1 MSSEETTDDELALG
15 VYQPPQPPLGRLAE
29 ELQDYE
35 ASGWDSCWFPD
46 HLMGEYPP
54 SIWDPD
60 LTDLA
65 AYQET
70 PHAYFGTPA
79 MLSYAAATTDDIRL
93 AVGVSETLRR
103 HPIVLA
109 QTAQTIHH
117 LSGGRMLLGLGSGA
131 RAMTEPFGIDY
142 HRPVSRLEEA
152 LRIIRL
158 AWETDPTETFDF
170 EGEFWELEDALFAL
184 PPVEADGAPPHP
196 PIYLGAH
203 GPRMRSLTGRYADGW
218 YPSFLSPAL
227 YAEGWETVAEAA
239 EDAGR
244 DPGDVTRSLVTA
256 AMLAETREEAA
267 ELLDSLLVRIVSLF
281 LPPQSFE
288 ACGHEHP
295 LGVGQTSFVPTRVGR
310 EEALELAE
318 EVPLEVLKDAYLW
331 GTPEDVV
338 AAVEEFRDAG
348 VEHLVLGN
356 LTPLAAVEQYGDSY
370 DRLEEVRETVQSGEG
385 RQR

>member
-1 MSSEETTDDELALG
+1 MATNDITLG
-15 VYQPPQPPLGRLAE
+15 VYHTPEPPVDHWME
-29 ELQDYE
+29 ELDDYE
-35 ASGWDSCWFPD
+35 RAGWDACWLPD
-46 HLMGEYPP
+46 QLTAEYPP
-54 SIWDPD
+54 SIWDPELAD
-60 LTDLA
+60 LPK
-65 AYQET
+65 YQET
-70 PHAYFGTPA
+70 PHAYLSTPSL
-79 MLSYAAATTDDIRL
+79 LSYAAATTDDIRL
-93 AVGVSETLRR
+93 GVGVTETLRR

-117 LSGGRMLLGLGSGA
+117 LSGGRMLLGMGSGA

-142 HRPVSRLEEA
+142 HRPVSHLEEA
-152 LRIIRL
+152 LQIIRL
-158 AWETDPTETFDF
+158 AWGTNPTETFDF
-170 EGEFWELEDALFAL
+170 HGEFWDLEDALFAL
-184 PPVEADGAPPHP
+184 PPLEADDAPPYP

-218 YPSFLSPAL
+218 YPSFLSPEL

-244 DPGDVTRSLVTA
+244 DPEDVSRSLVTV

-267 ELLDSLLVRIVSLF
+267 ELLDSLLVRIISLF

-295 LGVGQTSFVPTRVGR
+295 LGVGQSSFVPTRMGR
-310 EEALELAE
+310 QETLDLAA

-338 AAVEEFRDAG
+338 ASVEDFRDVG

-356 LTPLAAVEQYGDSY
+356 LTPLAAVEQYEDSY
-370 DRLEEVRETVQSGEG
+370 DRFEEVRETVQSRQG
-385 RQR
+385 RPQ